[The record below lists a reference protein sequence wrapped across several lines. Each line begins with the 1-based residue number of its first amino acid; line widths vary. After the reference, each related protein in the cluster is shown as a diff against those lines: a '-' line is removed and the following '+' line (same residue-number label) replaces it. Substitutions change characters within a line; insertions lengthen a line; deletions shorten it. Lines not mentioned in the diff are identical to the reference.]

1 MKTPRET
8 AREIVEMQTTTYLMG
23 IVEESENADDM
34 FVTMAEE
41 CSFLLIKKWLEE
53 KWEPMY
59 YEKVRNELTILL
71 NELFMH
77 NTLLS

>member
-8 AREIVEMQTTTYLMG
+8 AREILEIQTTTYLMG
-23 IVEESENADDM
+23 IVEESENTDDM

-41 CSFLLIKKWLEE
+41 CSFLLIEKWLEE

-59 YEKVRNELTILL
+59 YEKVRNELTIML
-71 NELFMH
+71 NELFYA
-77 NTLLS
+77 